1 MYFVD
6 RKKLEERLKYIEKM
20 LSFLRARSGCPTSL
34 GEILAFERAVHMLIE
49 AKMDVGNQMIDG
61 FIMRDPGSYED
72 IVEILKDE
80 QVIQAK
86 EAEQLV
92 YWIRQRKELI
102 SHYTHVDINRLWNV
116 YEQTK
121 ETLILFPIRIR
132 EYLDN
137 HLGPVSAF
145 LPTDMK

>member
-6 RKKLEERLKYIEKM
+6 RNKLEERLHYIENL
-20 LSFLRARSGCPTSL
+20 LSFLQTRSSYPTSL

-72 IVEILKDE
+72 IIEILRDE
-80 QVIQAK
+80 QVLQIN
-86 EAEQLV
+86 EAVQLV
-92 YWIRQRKELI
+92 QWIRLRKELVAQ
-102 SHYTHVDINRLWNV
+102 YTQVDIEMLWNV

-121 ETLILFPIRIR
+121 ETLNHFPKRIR
-132 EYLDN
+132 EYLDEQ
-137 HLGPVSAF
+137 LGPVSAF
-145 LPTDMK
+145 LPEEGK

>member
-6 RKKLEERLKYIEKM
+6 RNKLEERLQYIENL
-20 LSFLRARSGCPTSL
+20 LSFLKTRSTCPTAL

-61 FIMRDPGSYED
+61 YIMRDPGSYED
-72 IVEILKDE
+72 IIEILRDE
-80 QVIQAK
+80 QVLQSN
-86 EAEQLV
+86 EAVLLV
-92 YWIRQRKELI
+92 QWIRLRKELI
-102 SHYTHVDINRLWNV
+102 AQYTQIDVIMLWKV

-121 ETLILFPIRIR
+121 EILSLYPKRIR
-132 EYLDN
+132 EYLDD

-145 LPTDMK
+145 LPEESE

>member
-6 RKKLEERLKYIEKM
+6 RNKLEERLHYIENL
-20 LSFLRARSGCPTSL
+20 LSFLQTRSSYPTSL

-72 IVEILKDE
+72 IIEILRDE
-80 QVIQAK
+80 QVLQIN
-86 EAEQLV
+86 EAVQLV
-92 YWIRQRKELI
+92 QWIRLRKELVAQ
-102 SHYTHVDINRLWNV
+102 YTQVDIEMLWNV

-121 ETLILFPIRIR
+121 ETINHFPIRIR
-132 EYLDN
+132 EFLDE

-145 LPTDMK
+145 LPGEGK